1 MQFTARAGEALAE
14 SLNLSTTMQRVL
26 ELIVP
31 AMADWAVIDLFDEQG
46 RVRIDAMVHADP
58 AMAPLAARLIG
69 ASTARPEFAEMIAT
83 ALRAPHTQVNARLEP
98 AVLAAMVLPE
108 YREAILALD
117 GRSSIIVPLRSGG
130 RSLGALVAYWSSSP
144 RTFGEEDVPLFE
156 EIARRAAVAIENA
169 QLYESERHVANAFQ
183 RAALPIS
190 LPDVTGIRFDAVYVA
205 ARNEA
210 QIGGELQRSA
220 AQALIATLLL
230 IFGYIAVRFHT
241 WRLSLGAIL
250 AVLHDPI
257 LVLGTFSL
265 TRTTFDL
272 TVVAAMLAV
281 IGYSLNDTV
290 VVFDRIRERFHTG
303 RRLDPVAVLD
313 QSINQTLSRTIMT
326 KVVTLIVVVAL
337 YALGGAVLR
346 GFSEALIIG
355 ILAGTYSSIY
365 ISSAVALDCGLK
377 AEHLLASAVKKPL
390 DDMP

>member
-1 MQFTARAGEALAE
+1 VEFFHRATNFPFMSTRKVWYGLSTIFILISLVSLATRG
-14 SLNLSTTMQRVL
+14 LNLGVDFTGGVTVQASF
-26 ELIVP
+26 P
-31 AMADWAVIDLFDEQG
+31 AAANRDAVITALTSAG
-46 RVRIDAMVHADP
+46 YADP
-58 AMAPLAARLIG
+58 
-69 ASTARPEFAEMIAT
+69 
-83 ALRAPHTQVNARLEP
+83 QVT
-98 AVLAAMVLPE
+98 
-108 YREAILALD
+108 I
-117 GRSSIIVPLRSGG
+117 
-130 RSLGALVAYWSSSP
+130 
-144 RTFGEEDVPLFE
+144 FGTSR
-156 EIARRAAVAIENA
+156 EIAIRLPPTKQSTEEVRSKIEQILHGVDAGA
-169 QLYESERHVANAFQ
+169 QIQQVEVVG
-183 RAALPIS
+183 P
-190 LPDVTGIRFDAVYVA
+190 
-205 ARNEA
+205 

-220 AQALIATLLL
+220 AQALVATLLL

-265 TRTTFDL
+265 TRTAFDL

-290 VVFDRIRERFHTG
+290 VVFDRIRERFHSG
-303 RRLDPVAVLD
+303 RRLDPVTVLD

-337 YALGGAVLR
+337 YVLGGPVLR

-390 DDMP
+390 DDLP